1 VVTFRF
7 YVVSIVAFFLALA
20 VGVVLG
26 SVLDERIAD
35 SLQDRLDGVEASLD
49 ETVAAIDDK
58 NAEIERL
65 ERYIE
70 ASAPFAVQGRLR
82 GTAGLVVAEAGIDG
96 AAVEDQ
102 VRRLRDAGSRV
113 EGIVWLE
120 PRWDLGDDADRE
132 AAAELVGL
140 EPDAAREDIQAALR
154 EQLLGLASG
163 SSGEGE
169 EQQSDAPTTTD
180 APATTEP
187 AAEPSLPDP
196 GPGEPVPTEA
206 STTEPSTTEPA
217 TTEPTTTEV
226 AAPLVFDSAE
236 LRALVDAGL
245 IRLQNVDG
253 DVGEDAGEL
262 VLVAATGPGSTLA
275 RPGAAS
281 VALVRS
287 AAEREL
293 PSVLAEVP
301 ARPDEGEQVERGTII
316 AAALESGPVGFSTV
330 DDLDL
335 IAGRVATALA
345 LAEGR
350 DGRVGRYGYGPDV
363 DGVLPP
369 WQGP

>member
-1 VVTFRF
+1 MVTFRF

-58 NAEIERL
+58 NEEIERL

-70 ASAPFAVQGRLR
+70 ASAPFAVQGRLS
-82 GTAGLVVAEAGIDG
+82 GTAGLVVAETGVDG

-102 VRRLRDAGSRV
+102 VRRLREAGSRV

-120 PRWDLGDDADRE
+120 PRWDLGDEADRG

-140 EPDAAREDIQAALR
+140 DPEAARDDIQAALR
-154 EQLLGLASG
+154 EQLLDLATG
-163 SSGEGE
+163 SSAQDE
-169 EQQSDAPTTTD
+169 EQPSETTTTTD
-180 APATTEP
+180 APETTDPTDPEPGPGGPAPTEPATTEP
-187 AAEPSLPDP
+187 AS
-196 GPGEPVPTEA
+196 
-206 STTEPSTTEPA
+206 
-217 TTEPTTTEV
+217 TEPTTTEV

-245 IRLQNVDG
+245 VRLQNVDG

-262 VLVAATGPGSTLA
+262 VVVAATGPGSTLA

-281 VALVRS
+281 IDVVRS

-301 ARPDEGEQVERGTII
+301 ATPEEDEQAERGTII

-335 IAGRVATALA
+335 IAGRVATVLA

>member
-1 VVTFRF
+1 MVTFRF

-82 GTAGLVVAEAGIDG
+82 GTAGLVVAELGVDG

-102 VRRLRDAGSRV
+102 VRRLREAGSRV

-120 PRWDLGDDADRE
+120 PRWDLGDEADRE

-140 EPDAAREDIQAALR
+140 DADAARDDIQAALR
-154 EQLLGLASG
+154 EQLLDLASG
-163 SSGEGE
+163 SSAEGE
-169 EQQSDAPTTTD
+169 EQPSDAPTTTD
-180 APATTEP
+180 APATTDP
-187 AAEPSLPDP
+187 TAEPSLPDP
-196 GPGEPVPTEA
+196 DPGEPA
-206 STTEPSTTEPA
+206 TTEPTTTEPA

-262 VLVAATGPGSTLA
+262 VVVAATGPGSTLA

-281 VALVRS
+281 IDLVRS

-301 ARPDEGEQVERGTII
+301 ATPDEDEQVERGTII